1 MQLRKQ
7 RRKRIEKIELA
18 EKKLDAAKCRF
29 DYAATNK
36 EIDFAIYL
44 IVIAEENLKG
54 LYKAVRRKGDI
65 SA

>member
-1 MQLRKQ
+1 MNLSK
-7 RRKRIEKIELA
+7 KIEQA
-18 EKKLDAAKCRF
+18 EKDLDAAKCRF

-44 IVIAEENLKG
+44 MAIAEENLKD